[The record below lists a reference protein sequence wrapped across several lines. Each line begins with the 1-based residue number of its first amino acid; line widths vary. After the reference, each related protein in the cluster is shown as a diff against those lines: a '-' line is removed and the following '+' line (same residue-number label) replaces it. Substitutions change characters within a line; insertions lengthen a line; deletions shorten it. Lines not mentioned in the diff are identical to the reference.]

1 MIEAMVGQL
10 IEEGAEEFGIDEAEL
25 LAETLKFAEDAMLG
39 GIVGLTAYFANECR
53 EGLMTTISGAFRLTE
68 NSNFLD
74 PSAITKMSLAVTNLL
89 EGVNVVTAY
98 CDFSAMTDSI
108 SEIFN
113 FEHISTD
120 WTEYVVLAARSGGF
134 LINDYWV

>member
-25 LAETLKFAEDAMLG
+25 LAETLKFAEDALLG
-39 GIVGLTAYFANECR
+39 AIVGLTAYFANECR

-98 CDFSAMTDSI
+98 CDFTAMTDSI
-108 SEIFN
+108 TEIFN
-113 FEHISTD
+113 FENITTD
-120 WTEYVVLAARSGGF
+120 WTEYVVLASRSGGF